1 MSMLLTENQASAT
14 HDDDAMCTEPLEL
27 EIAGILGDSPLVAA
41 TPLEWAAVPL
51 ASFDAFMLDH
61 ACCERKAAALCLSF
75 VGKHSDKPWLTEP
88 LVALAREELEH
99 FLQVYRLIQRR
110 GLTLGPDAKDPYVND
125 LIAGMRS
132 DVDGRF
138 LDRLVVSG
146 LIEARGC
153 ERFHILANALHGTPE
168 AELAPFYE
176 QLSRSE
182 AGHYKVFLRIAERQF
197 GAAKTAEALRRLSEH
212 EARVM
217 LATPWSASLH

>member
-1 MSMLLTENQASAT
+1 MSTSLSNVIAEM
-14 HDDDAMCTEPLEL
+14 PLK
-27 EIAGILGDSPLVAA
+27 AA
-41 TPLEWAAVPL
+41 TPVAWAAVPIGD
-51 ASFDAFMLDH
+51 FDAFLLDH

-75 VGKHSDKPWLTEP
+75 VAKHSDKPWLTEP

-99 FLQVYRLIQRR
+99 FQQVYRIIVKR
-110 GLTLGPDAKDPYVND
+110 GLTLGIDSKDPYVND
-125 LIAGMRS
+125 LLAGMRS
-132 DVDGRF
+132 DVDNRF

-153 ERFHILANALHGTPE
+153 ERFQILADALYQSPE

-182 AGHYKVFLRIAERQF
+182 AGHYKVFIRLAERQF
-197 GAAKTAEALRRLSEH
+197 GEAKVAESLDRLAEH

-217 LATPWSASLH
+217 LASPWRASLH